1 MKMTDD
7 EIKILLALI
16 KEKKAKISLLST
28 QIGELW
34 ESVLKHCPH
43 THRSW
48 YADWEG
54 SIEAVGECELCG
66 SSITKSLESIDLKR
80 KIGYLEDG
88 TEVKL
93 TI

>member
-1 MKMTDD
+1 MNMTDD
-7 EIKILLALI
+7 EIKILLDLI

-34 ESVLKHCPH
+34 ESVLEHCPH